1 MAGIAVARFLTATK
15 IISAKPFRGDGVGN
29 EELIG

>member
-1 MAGIAVARFLTATK
+1 MAGISVAPFLIATR